1 MEKAA
6 ADLTP
11 APCVACCD
19 VQPITEYLSAEGLD
33 YFLSTPPSRRTKV
46 GMLQTFIHPKGTSN
60 FIIRVSWT
68 PEECTMNSCINI
80 NRLADPDLEVQ
91 ERAATNDEKHCV
103 LIPMSGNVLAKQL
116 ERLCDTIAEHLHL
129 ASQQQYKVSSMVIN
143 FKIDNED
150 RVWLLWCEQLEVQD
164 EMGNKL
170 PRAVLAPEE
179 DEPVPKDA
187 PRRKGT
193 GRRDES
199 GVTFDDR
206 SPGRSKSRRRSPPSE
221 PEMVD
226 DDDDDFFSAH
236 ASNMGESQRPSRPS
250 TRKTEDDDDDEEEPY
265 GDRGPTPFEHEEVDP
280 SDFVILPEGQ
290 RERTAKSKKSS
301 KSSRKPQP
309 KAPPPDDSTPRSDVS
324 GSDAPPPKRR
334 GSTKEAKAKEEQ
346 VPCLRVRMQAR
357 WDSLY

>member
-1 MEKAA
+1 M
-6 ADLTP
+6 
-11 APCVACCD
+11 CCLLLCASLLILVFASPGD

-164 EMGNKL
+164 EVHTVCRMHNHTL
-170 PRAVLAPEE
+170 
-179 DEPVPKDA
+179 
-187 PRRKGT
+187 
-193 GRRDES
+193 
-199 GVTFDDR
+199 
-206 SPGRSKSRRRSPPSE
+206 PGRLFCQKLI
-221 PEMVD
+221 D
-226 DDDDDFFSAH
+226 AHFLDGKQASARCP
-236 ASNMGESQRPSRPS
+236 RP
-250 TRKTEDDDDDEEEPY
+250 
-265 GDRGPTPFEHEEVDP
+265 RG
-280 SDFVILPEGQ
+280 G
-290 RERTAKSKKSS
+290 
-301 KSSRKPQP
+301 
-309 KAPPPDDSTPRSDVS
+309 
-324 GSDAPPPKRR
+324 
-334 GSTKEAKAKEEQ
+334 
-346 VPCLRVRMQAR
+346 
-357 WDSLY
+357 